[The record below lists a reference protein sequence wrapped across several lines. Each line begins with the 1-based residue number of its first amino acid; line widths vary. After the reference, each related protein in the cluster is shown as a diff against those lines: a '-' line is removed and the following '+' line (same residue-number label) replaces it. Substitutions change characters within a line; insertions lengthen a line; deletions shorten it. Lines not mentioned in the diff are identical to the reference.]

1 MNPKF
6 VFNRF
11 FPQTVDTPE
20 IYVKSSDIPGN
31 PLYMDSFNYAMAQET
46 LLGLAQSYVSN
57 RGINPE
63 HAGIRG
69 HHLLVVDTP
78 ENREIIG
85 KAWSLDHDQ
94 WLRINLSTVFG
105 RNWRMVD
112 TPDWTPLMHVY
123 LDLAQACFMMKGHLY
138 ARFTAGT
145 MNPNIRRFA
154 DRITPGEYWS
164 MVMEDR
170 HIGAGKAIV

>member
-20 IYVKSSDIPGN
+20 VYIRSSDIPGN
-31 PLYMDSFNYAMAQET
+31 QLYMDSFNYVMAQET

-63 HAGIRG
+63 HAGVRG

-78 ENREIIG
+78 ENRELIG
-85 KAWSLDHDQ
+85 KAWSLDHGQ

-112 TPDWTPLMHVY
+112 PPDWTSLMRIY
-123 LDLAQACFMMKGHLY
+123 LDLAQACFIMNDHLY

-145 MNPNIRRFA
+145 MNPNMIRFGIQ
-154 DRITPGEYWS
+154 ITPDEYWGA
-164 MVMEDR
+164 VMEDH
-170 HIGAGKAIV
+170 HIGSGKVLV